1 MPAQV
6 TRFLSMSLEEDLG
19 PGDITSA
26 LLLTGNQRS
35 KAVFTAKSGFI
46 LAGLPFAQEVFRLVD
61 GGIKFKP
68 LLKEGSKVQKG
79 AVLAEITGQAA
90 SLLAA
95 ERVSLNILQ
104 HLCGIAT
111 LTNSYVQ
118 AIKEFLPSTKIVD
131 TRKTMPSM
139 RYMEKYAVR
148 MGGGGNHRFGLY
160 DGILI
165 KDNHIKAAGGIKKAV
180 ALAKKGGMHHL
191 LKIEIEVEDLKGLK
205 DALEAGAD
213 VIMLDNMSIPMMEQ
227 AVKLCKKGKKDKTVL
242 LEASGNVTLENVRSI
257 AQTGVDLISS
267 GSITHSAP
275 AADISM
281 RII

>member
-1 MPAQV
+1 LA
-6 TRFLSMSLEEDLG
+6 MSLEDDLE
-19 PGDITSA
+19 PGDITSG
-26 LLLTGNQRS
+26 LLLGRQRS
-35 KAVFTAKSGFI
+35 KAIFVAKSGCVA
-46 LAGLPFAQEVFRLVD
+46 AGLPFAREVFRLVD
-61 GGIKFKP
+61 GETVFRP
-68 LLKEGSKVQKG
+68 LAKEGFTVKKG
-79 AVLAEITGQAA
+79 GLLAEITGRTA

-95 ERVSLNILQ
+95 ERVSLNVIQ

-111 LTNSYVQ
+111 LTRSYVD
-118 AIKEFLPSTKIVD
+118 AIKGLSSRIVD

-180 ALAKKGGMHHL
+180 ELAKKGGMHHL
-191 LKIEIEVEDLKGLK
+191 LKIEIEVEDLKGVRE
-205 DALEAGAD
+205 ALDAGAD
-213 VIMLDNMSIPMMEQ
+213 VIMLDNMSVPMMER
-227 AVKLCKKGKKDKTVL
+227 AVKLCNKRVL
-242 LEASGNVTLENVRSI
+242 IEASGNVTLENVRDI

-281 RII
+281 RIV

>member
-1 MPAQV
+1 MTIPAQV
-6 TRFLSMSLEEDLG
+6 TRFLEMSLEEDLG
-19 PGDITSA
+19 PGDITSE
-26 LLLTGNQRS
+26 LLLNGQRS
-35 KAVFTAKSGFI
+35 KAVLIAKSGFI
-46 LAGLPFAQEVFRLVD
+46 SAGLPFAREVFRLVD
-61 GGIKFKP
+61 PETAFKP
-68 LLKEGSKVQKG
+68 LAKEGSTVKKG
-79 AVLAEITGQAA
+79 ALLAEISGKTA

-95 ERVSLNILQ
+95 ERVSLNVLQ

-111 LTNSYVQ
+111 ITKKFVD
-118 AIKEFLPSTKIVD
+118 AITGLPGSRARIVD

-139 RYMEKYAVR
+139 RFMEKYAVR

-180 ALAKKGGMHHL
+180 GLAKKGRMHHL
-191 LKIEIEVEDLKGLK
+191 LKMEIEVEDLKGVRA
-205 DALEAGAD
+205 ALEAGAD

-227 AVKLCKKGKKDKTVL
+227 AVRLCDGRVM
-242 LEASGNVTLENVRSI
+242 LEASGNVTIENVRAI
-257 AQTGVDLISS
+257 ARTGVDLISS

-281 RII
+281 RIV